1 MTPLDQ
7 PSCSFYQVY
16 QICSIAEI
24 TNISMSFGVAE
35 ICDVTET
42 TPAGWK
48 KGSPIYHSDR
58 FWGGFYIHFNGC
70 FFDCARDFASYRRLM
85 LIEGLSQ
92 LKPIDVRYDLD
103 MMFYAL
109 PTSTTRDPG
118 HTTHN
123 HTEVQ
128 PITSPPTHT
137 HPIPTPNHTQPHANA
152 SQHSTAYQLSWCKG
166 THARV
171 SR

>member
-1 MTPLDQ
+1 MKFWIDKNHYGTMTPLDQ

-103 MMFYAL
+103 MMCM
-109 PTSTTRDPG
+109 
-118 HTTHN
+118 
-123 HTEVQ
+123 EVRYVTNDSLDFENVRWDQ
-128 PITSPPTHT
+128 E
-137 HPIPTPNHTQPHANA
+137 
-152 SQHSTAYQLSWCKG
+152 G
-166 THARV
+166 F
-171 SR
+171 

>member
-1 MTPLDQ
+1 
-7 PSCSFYQVY
+7 
-16 QICSIAEI
+16 
-24 TNISMSFGVAE
+24 MSFGVAE

-103 MMFYAL
+103 MMCM
-109 PTSTTRDPG
+109 
-118 HTTHN
+118 
-123 HTEVQ
+123 EVRYVTNDSLDFENVRWDQ
-128 PITSPPTHT
+128 E
-137 HPIPTPNHTQPHANA
+137 
-152 SQHSTAYQLSWCKG
+152 G
-166 THARV
+166 F
-171 SR
+171 